1 MVGSSK
7 VLTVSYGTFSCTLE
21 GFDDSFDTMKAIAEY
36 FRDLAADDRYFGA
49 EPPTPDADML
59 ARIAEREIARRV
71 EARMSDGG
79 IHLRAADATMPRA
92 RVAATPARVAP
103 TTAPQSEPT
112 MPPAAAVQSEPA
124 VPRAASQ
131 PSESVAAKLQR
142 IRSVVGKSAVQPA
155 EFIEDLAPSQ
165 EFVEAEEIETL
176 TFDYEGEPEEALVE
190 EAETALTLDTEIEEP
205 LVDEVANEDEVS
217 EEPVL
222 EETLEEDASIASIL
236 SEVDEEEQEE
246 IEQELADVDEDAAPE
261 LEMSNDD
268 ELLSR
273 LTSDL
278 EEDDDEDEVQDEALE
293 LVEPEAPADDI
304 TALLS
309 EEAEEDDTLA
319 QEVAAAVEPEV
330 PAVKEPEA
338 PKDLR
343 TLARNRVRVIRMK
356 RASEDFERT
365 LASEPSD
372 TSIFADAEDDVEK
385 NEPAAISAQP
395 DVNLAD
401 LDGLDEFE
409 VASDALSDEE
419 EAELLRELS
428 QIEDSA
434 DEDNFDDEDD
444 FEDDHD
450 ELDEFEDEYEVEAAQ
465 EKAPVNPIRRLGRAL
480 LDQTP
485 DQTDDL
491 NRIADRADEQL
502 REPESNRRREAFS
515 QLKAAVAATE
525 AARALGEQEETVE
538 TRENPFRRVLDQVVR
553 PGSAKTEDERPR
565 PAPLKLV
572 ASQRVDVAKVE
583 TPAAPVQPSRP
594 VMPRRIAAQSNAVR
608 KEEVEITAS
617 GFAQFASDMGAESVD
632 ELLEAAAAHTTFVEG
647 LEDFSRPQV
656 MRKLMEVDTFD
667 REDSLRAFGTLLREG
682 RILKVRNGRFAI
694 SDDTDFRP

>member
-49 EPPTPDADML
+49 EPPTPDAEML

-92 RVAATPARVAP
+92 QVAATPARVAS
-103 TTAPQSEPT
+103 APVSQAEPT
-112 MPPAAAVQSEPA
+112 MPPAAMAQPA
-124 VPRAASQ
+124 AAMPRTAPM

-165 EFVEAEEIETL
+165 EFVEAEEIDTL
-176 TFDYEGEPEEALVE
+176 TFGYE
-190 EAETALTLDTEIEEP
+190 ETAQETQGAAVP
-205 LVDEVANEDEVS
+205 VAEVVS

-222 EETLEEDASIASIL
+222 EETLEDDTSIAAIL
-236 SEVDEEEQEE
+236 SDVDEEDEGEAPEE
-246 IEQELADVDEDAAPE
+246 LELADIDEEDAEFDEEVEEEDALLDRLTADLDEPEQEPETLEDLADEDPE
-261 LEMSNDD
+261 E
-268 ELLSR
+268 EE
-273 LTSDL
+273 TA
-278 EEDDDEDEVQDEALE
+278 EDDSLLQEIAAAVA
-293 LVEPEAPADDI
+293 PEAPAPQ
-304 TALLS
+304 
-309 EEAEEDDTLA
+309 AE
-319 QEVAAAVEPEV
+319 
-330 PAVKEPEA
+330 EA

-343 TLARNRVRVIRMK
+343 ALARNRVRVIRMK

-365 LASEPSD
+365 LTVESSD
-372 TSIFADAEDDVEK
+372 TSIFADAEDDLE
-385 NEPAAISAQP
+385 EETPAVAAKKE
-395 DVNLAD
+395 VNLAD
-401 LDGLDEFE
+401 LDGLDEFD
-409 VASDALSDEE
+409 VTSVALSDEE

-428 QIEDSA
+428 QIE
-434 DEDNFDDEDD
+434 EDAEEDDFDDEED
-444 FEDDHD
+444 FVAEEETDTFEEDYD
-450 ELDEFEDEYEVEAAQ
+450 E
-465 EKAPVNPIRRLGRAL
+465 APVHTPAPSKNPLRRMGRAL
-480 LDQTP
+480 LDRAP
-485 DQTDDL
+485 DQSDDV
-491 NRIADRADEQL
+491 NRIADRADEHL

-525 AARALGEQEETVE
+525 AARLLGEKQETEE

-553 PGSAKTEDERPR
+553 PRSAKAEEERPR

-572 ASQRVDVAKVE
+572 ASQRVDVAPVE
-583 TPAAPVQPSRP
+583 APKPGLP
-594 VMPRRIAAQSNAVR
+594 VMPRRIAVQSNAVR
-608 KEEVEITAS
+608 KEEIEQDAS
-617 GFAQFASDMGAESVD
+617 GFAQFASDMGAQSIE

-656 MRKLMEVDTFD
+656 MRKLMEIDTFD

-682 RILKVRNGRFAI
+682 RIAKVRNGRFAI
-694 SDDTDFRP
+694 SEDTDYRP